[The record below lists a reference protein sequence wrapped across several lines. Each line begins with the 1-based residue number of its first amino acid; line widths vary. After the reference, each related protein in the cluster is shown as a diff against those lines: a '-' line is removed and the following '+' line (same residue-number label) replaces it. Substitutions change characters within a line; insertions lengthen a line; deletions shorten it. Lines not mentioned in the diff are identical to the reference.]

1 MASKADHATYRTI
14 AALLL
19 QYLTGVVRGPLG
31 REGGVKPIK
40 FAGPSAKRRER
51 SVVLGVDF

>member
-1 MASKADHATYRTI
+1 MASKADHETYRTI

-31 REGGVKPIK
+31 RGGGVRPLKL
-40 FAGPSAKRRER
+40 AGPSAQRREK